1 MNKVRDRK
9 EMDNMARSP
18 PKKNKKTLKKVLTNQ
33 TKGAIIITVDDPLN
47 KI

>member
-18 PKKNKKTLKKVLTNQ
+18 PKKIKKNFEKSVDKSNQ
-33 TKGAIIITVDDPLN
+33 RCYNNNSG
-47 KI
+47 

>member
-1 MNKVRDRK
+1 MKGDEQHGK
-9 EMDNMARSP
+9 KP
-18 PKKNKKTLKKVLTNQ
+18 TKKNKKTLKKVLTNQ